1 MEQYIQ
7 ETKINLL
14 LMLLILE
21 HEVSN
26 TPTLT
31 GVVAGNS
38 HATMSAYFHDR
49 ERPNLTLHSFP
60 NPSPLLAGVR
70 QPTLCG

>member
-1 MEQYIQ
+1 M
-7 ETKINLL
+7 KINLL
-14 LMLLILE
+14 LVLLILE
-21 HEVSN
+21 HGVSN

-38 HATMSAYFHDR
+38 HTTMFAYFHDR

-60 NPSPLLAGVR
+60 DLAAIR
-70 QPTLCG
+70 RREQPTLCG